1 MYQKVST
8 DMDFVSREKKVLEF
22 WKREGIIEKSFHNN
36 EGHER
41 FTFFDG
47 PPTANG
53 RPHIG
58 HIETR
63 AIKDLIPRFHAMK
76 GQDVLRKAGWDTHGL
91 PVELEVEKLLHLDGK
106 PAIEKYGI
114 EPFIKKC
121 KESVWKYQHVAIVA
135 RARCCEGGL
144 RGFTQTPP
152 RVSRLFQLFAALGR
166 AGFCRAWGEYLAT
179 ESRGGAMCRGATL
192 PGSMGKAIR
201 VRQ

>member
-121 KESVWKYQHVAIVA
+121 KESVWKYQHEWEDMSDRVAFWADMNDPYVTYHDSYI
-135 RARCCEGGL
+135 
-144 RGFTQTPP
+144 
-152 RVSRLFQLFAALGR
+152 
-166 AGFCRAWGEYLAT
+166 
-179 ESRGGAMCRGATL
+179 ESVWWSL
-192 PGSMGKAIR
+192 KEIWK
-201 VRQ
+201 

>member
-1 MYQKVST
+1 MLRYAVTGFHTKPHQGFHPWNRTRESLDPFLCHRTPARLPRKQPRHVAIVARARCWEGGFRGFTPNPTKGFTLGTGQGIKSLDPFLFPST
-8 DMDFVSREKKVLEF
+8 PARL
-22 WKREGIIEKSFHNN
+22 
-36 EGHER
+36 
-41 FTFFDG
+41 
-47 PPTANG
+47 
-53 RPHIG
+53 
-58 HIETR
+58 
-63 AIKDLIPRFHAMK
+63 PRK
-76 GQDVLRKAGWDTHGL
+76 QPR
-91 PVELEVEKLLHLDGK
+91 
-106 PAIEKYGI
+106 
-114 EPFIKKC
+114 
-121 KESVWKYQHVAIVA
+121 HVAIVA